1 MAKKLRSANASVAEK
16 FIESTEKKPTME
28 ELEAQGQ
35 QKLIDDQKPQKPKSK
50 TRKEPSKP
58 ETKEPSSETVKA
70 GPQEQTTQPKVGQP
84 KKYNEP
90 VKAISFKLPES
101 SIDKLRILANLYNKS
116 VTQYILCKIDDDY
129 EVNKDIIDKINTI
142 KNDM

>member
-16 FIESTEKKPTME
+16 FIESTEKPTTE
-28 ELEAQGQ
+28 ELEANGQ
-35 QKLIDDQKPQKPKSK
+35 QKLIDDQKPHEPKSK
-50 TRKEPSKP
+50 TKKEPSKL
-58 ETKEPSSETVKA
+58 EDKRYESENVKA
-70 GPQEQTTQPKVGQP
+70 EPQEQTTPKVGQP

-101 SIDKLRILANLYNKS
+101 SIDKLRVLANLYNKS
-116 VTQYILCKIDDDY
+116 VTQYILGKIDDDY

-142 KNDM
+142 KKDM